1 MDAHVGQYLLENVI
15 LGALKEKTRIIATH
29 AIHLTASAD
38 QIICMENG
46 SIVERGSYSELIS
59 SNGTFARLA
68 REFGGSREETA
79 NETSTEKKSSKEVD
93 VNQPL
98 KKSSKLMQT
107 EERSTGGVSGK
118 VYADYLRAGRAM
130 YTAPIILI
138 TLILMQTSQG
148 VSLFSLTWF
157 QDNLFNRS
165 NAFYVSYTR
174 F

>member
-1 MDAHVGQYLLENVI
+1 
-15 LGALKEKTRIIATH
+15 
-29 AIHLTASAD
+29 
-38 QIICMENG
+38 
-46 SIVERGSYSELIS
+46 
-59 SNGTFARLA
+59 
-68 REFGGSREETA
+68 
-79 NETSTEKKSSKEVD
+79 
-93 VNQPL
+93 
-98 KKSSKLMQT
+98 MQT

-118 VYADYLRAGRAM
+118 VYADYLRAGRAI
-130 YTAPIILI
+130 YTAPIIFI